1 MKTSSRAPA
10 ARRAGYTL
18 IEMLVVITGTVALV
32 GVGTTTLIA
41 VRRVSATAHAAAER
55 GTALS
60 RLHRTLREDAAEAR
74 SAIAEGDGLTL
85 TRPDGSTVA
94 YAAADAAVI
103 RTVRDADDGAR
114 AGVDRFGVGGTGFLW
129 TAEERPAGVR
139 IGIGFDR
146 AGGPEANA
154 DGAAVELAAWL
165 PASGEGDE

>member
-1 MKTSSRAPA
+1 MTGASRTTP

-18 IEMLVVITGTVALV
+18 IEMLVVVTGTVALV

-74 SAIAEGDGLTL
+74 SAVADENGLTL
-85 TRPDGSTVA
+85 TRPDGATVA
-94 YAAADAAVI
+94 YAAADAAVV
-103 RTVRDADDGAR
+103 RTVHAPDDGAR
-114 AGVDRFGVGGTGFLW
+114 VAVDRFGVGGTGFLW
-129 TAEERPAGVR
+129 TAENRPAGMR
-139 IGIGFDR
+139 IAIGFDR

-154 DGAAVELAAWL
+154 EGAAVELAAWL
-165 PASGEGDE
+165 SETGEGDE